1 MCYTDLMPILT
12 NYKYYALY
20 FNISSLPIKSTT
32 PGHISEAPEKCCTAR
47 PGGHWRIEILVGDP
61 GNCC

>member
-1 MCYTDLMPILT
+1 MCVCYIDLMPILT
-12 NYKYYALY
+12 NYKYTCC
-20 FNISSLPIKSTT
+20 ISTSLPIKSTT

-61 GNCC
+61 GNC